1 MAAAEC
7 RDGGEAMPDLSRTC
21 RLARWK
27 GRSWAVFSPE
37 GDLVCV
43 TLYKKG
49 AEEVVRRL
57 GPPIPSPGEE
67 AEPPSPG
74 DAHTAHDDAKTRDE
88 MERRRN

>member
-1 MAAAEC
+1 
-7 RDGGEAMPDLSRTC
+7 MPDLSGAC
-21 RLARWK
+21 RLAHWK

-57 GPPIPSPGEE
+57 GPTTTSPGEE
-67 AEPPSPG
+67 AEPPRSG
-74 DAHTAHDDAKTRDE
+74 DAHTAQDDAKTRDE
-88 MERRRN
+88 IEKTRDKMERRRN